1 MRSKRGVMMSQICPI
16 PLSPVDTA
24 RFGED
29 RSSPASKNPSAR
41 EQLGPDARR
50 YDSLQGM
57 SASTAQPDAGTN
69 RSEDAILVDRVKAG
83 DNRAFEGLVTK
94 HSNWLFVYVFN
105 MTLNPA
111 DTEDVLQDIWARIHI
126 ALERFRGQSEFS
138 TWLRSIAHN
147 MTLNFLK
154 KRKLRTMV
162 SLDEPRNESDQTILD
177 RISSGSSPDEEAG
190 RSDLR
195 ERLDAALRELSSEHR
210 AVVTMFDVQGMAHA
224 EIAEILGI
232 SEGTVRSRLFYA
244 HRQLQGLLG
253 DIHSSYS
260 QK

>member
-1 MRSKRGVMMSQICPI
+1 MIASQPCPI
-16 PLSPVDTA
+16 PLSPSDTA
-24 RFGED
+24 HFGPG
-29 RSSPASKNPSAR
+29 RTSPASKNPSSR
-41 EQLGPDARR
+41 EHLRPNPRNCVSLPDMTVTTAHPNA
-50 YDSLQGM
+50 G
-57 SASTAQPDAGTN
+57 SA
-69 RSEDAILVDRVKAG
+69 RSEDALLVDRVKTG
-83 DNRAFEGLVTK
+83 DSLAFERLVTK

-111 DTEDVLQDIWARIHI
+111 DTEDVLQDIWARIHT

-162 SLDEPRNESDQTILD
+162 SLDEPNPDSEQTILD

-190 RSDLR
+190 RADLR
-195 ERLDAALRELSSEHR
+195 KRLDAALRELSAEHR
-210 AVVTMFDVQGMAHA
+210 AVVTMFDIQGMAHA
-224 EIAEILGI
+224 EIADILGI

-244 HRQLQGLLG
+244 HRQLQGLLS
-253 DIHSSYS
+253 DIHSSYVA
-260 QK
+260 K

>member
-1 MRSKRGVMMSQICPI
+1 MTV
-16 PLSPVDTA
+16 T
-24 RFGED
+24 
-29 RSSPASKNPSAR
+29 
-41 EQLGPDARR
+41 
-50 YDSLQGM
+50 
-57 SASTAQPDAGTN
+57 TAQPDDGTA
-69 RSEDAILVDRVKAG
+69 RSEDSLLVARVKTG
-83 DNRAFEGLVTK
+83 DTKAFERLVAK

-111 DTEDVLQDIWARIHI
+111 DTEDVLQDVWARIHV
-126 ALERFRGQSEFS
+126 ALERFRGQSEFG

-162 SLDEPRNESDQTILD
+162 SLDEPNPDSEQTILD
-177 RISSGSSPDEEAG
+177 RVSAGSSPDEEAG
-190 RSDLR
+190 RTDLR
-195 ERLDAALRELSSEHR
+195 KRLDAALHELSAEHR
-210 AVVTMFDVQGMAHA
+210 AVVTMFDIQGMAHA
-224 EIAEILGI
+224 EIASILGI

-260 QK
+260 AK